1 MKVAVNMPNNIVGT
15 CTLLLSP
22 EREELRIQNNQYV
35 SIEKNVLNI
44 GQPVNLPWN
53 IKLELL
59 NRNTNITTLR
69 IRKRQETGYFMTINE
84 VMEVFQLKYKE
95 EIKKRQHIIK
105 YVTVVNVN
113 F

>member
-1 MKVAVNMPNNIVGT
+1 M
-15 CTLLLSP
+15 LLICQTILLEHARCYYHPKEKSF
-22 EREELRIQNNQYV
+22 EFKTINTFQC
-35 SIEKNVLNI
+35 IKNVLNI